1 MHIDP
6 EYSVCFTGHRPAALQ
21 ELGFTERD
29 VEFNIK
35 ELLRTAILTMYHT
48 YNIRTFITGGAL
60 GVDQWA
66 AEEVHDIRETFSD
79 IKSIIARPFPS
90 QHIKWPPH
98 IQKKFHQLCEAAD
111 DIVDVNP
118 DPYAAW
124 KMHAR
129 NAWMVNNSSF
139 VIAVHIDGKNTGG
152 TYACLQYA
160 ERKNVRIYYIDPMR
174 PGAVRISD

>member
-1 MHIDP
+1 MYLNP
-6 EYSVCFTGHRPAALQ
+6 EVTACFTGHRPAALQ
-21 ELGFTERD
+21 ELGFTEND
-29 VEFNIK
+29 IEHNIK
-35 ELLRTAILTMYHT
+35 DFLRTAILTMYRT
-48 YNIRTFITGGAL
+48 YNIRNFITGGAI

-66 AEEVHDIRETFSD
+66 ADEVHAARETFSD
-79 IKSIIARPFPS
+79 IRSIIARPFPS
-90 QHIKWPPH
+90 QYIKWPPH
-98 IQKKFHQLCEAAD
+98 IQSKFRTMCMDAD
-111 DIVDVNP
+111 ELIDVNP

-139 VIAVHIDGKNTGG
+139 VIAVHIEGKNNGG